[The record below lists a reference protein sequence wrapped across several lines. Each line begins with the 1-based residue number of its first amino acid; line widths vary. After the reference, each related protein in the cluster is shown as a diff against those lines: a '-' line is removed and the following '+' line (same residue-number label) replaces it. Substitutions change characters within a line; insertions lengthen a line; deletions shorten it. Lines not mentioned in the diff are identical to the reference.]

1 MGVETVGLVVA
12 AVGAAATAYG
22 TVEQQRAGKKR
33 SSAEKEAR
41 EISSAQQ
48 KQQEAEQRRQAI
60 REQRVRQAQIEQAA
74 SNTGS
79 SGSSG
84 EVGAVSGTQ
93 TVTGANIAFGQS
105 TALAAQ
111 GTSAQMQNAANA
123 SLKGQ
128 IAGGIAGL
136 GSSAIGLGMQMGAA
150 DALFSSKTSV
160 DSQVENTINANP
172 SIF

>member
-1 MGVETVGLVVA
+1 MGIETVGLVVA

-22 TVEQQRAGKKR
+22 ATEQRRAGKKR
-33 SSAEKEAR
+33 ASAEKEAR
-41 EISSAQQ
+41 EISAAQQ
-48 KQQEAEQRRQAI
+48 KQEEAEKRRQAI

-74 SNTGS
+74 SNAGS

-84 EVGAVSGTQ
+84 ELGAISGTQ

-111 GTSAQMQNAANA
+111 GISTQMQKAADA
-123 SLKGQ
+123 SLQGQ

-150 DALFSSKTSV
+150 DALFSSKPSV
-160 DSQVENTINANP
+160 SSQVDNTINANP

>member
-22 TVEQQRAGKKR
+22 TVESQRAAKKR
-33 SSAEKEAR
+33 SSAEQEAKD
-41 EISSAQQ
+41 IQAATQ
-48 KQQEAEQRRQAI
+48 KNQEAEQRRQAI
-60 REQRVRQAQIEQAA
+60 REQRVRQAQIAQAA
-74 SNTGS
+74 SSAGS

-84 EVGAVSGTQ
+84 ELGAISGTQ
-93 TVTGANIAFGQS
+93 TVTGSNIAFGQS

-111 GTSAQMQNAANA
+111 GTSKQVQRAADA
-123 SLKGQ
+123 SLQGQ

-150 DALFSSKTSV
+150 DALFSSKPSLS
-160 DSQVENTINANP
+160 SQVDNTINANP